1 MKKLQERV
9 LLACVCCF
17 FSLLLISG
25 CSRLVHKT
33 PEPAVLDY
41 TSQTA
46 ICASVSAESSANP
59 VKQTVCRRLYT
70 EKVVLIR
77 SESVPHLPAA
87 ERDANGN
94 ILSEL
99 CYTACVFAAFAP
111 EDGFS

>member
-1 MKKLQERV
+1 MKKLQEKF
-9 LLACVCCF
+9 LLTCVFCV
-17 FSLLLISG
+17 FSLLFISG

-33 PEPAVLDY
+33 PEPSVLDY
-41 TSQTA
+41 TSQSA
-46 ICASVSAESSANP
+46 ICASAPADSSANP
-59 VKQTVCRRLYT
+59 VRQTVCRRLST

-94 ILSEL
+94 ILSDP